1 MHGYKWPINCTRTR
15 TAVDANPRSFGPL
28 GCDMNRPFEYALFEP
43 RGLIFIACRADY
55 GIAGGG
61 LACFDPLTK
70 EKRVFRDK
78 LQSVQSVA
86 ADHQFV
92 YGGTYGLF
100 PYNP

>member
-92 YGGTYGLF
+92 YGGT
-100 PYNP
+100 